1 MRRILLIIS
10 LICLALTLFSQ
21 NNNQNINVRIG
32 SERIGD
38 SIFYKKITKTRIGDQ
53 VKVDEEILSSSKVK
67 QEELNTTKQNSN
79 SAQVNQTIQSNT
91 NKNLQ
96 AFIIGINIDFTTLK
110 NCKASIA
117 TTTIRNIDNFT
128 QQTIST

>member
-38 SIFYKKITKTRIGDQ
+38 STYYLKTTQPNQ
-53 VKVDEEILSSSKVK
+53 VE
-67 QEELNTTKQNSN
+67 
-79 SAQVNQTIQSNT
+79 
-91 NKNLQ
+91 
-96 AFIIGINIDFTTLK
+96 
-110 NCKASIA
+110 
-117 TTTIRNIDNFT
+117 R
-128 QQTIST
+128 

>member
-53 VKVDEEILSSSKVK
+53 VRVDEEILSSSKVK
-67 QEELNTTKQNSN
+67 EEELNTAKQNSN
-79 SAQVNQTIQSNT
+79 AAQANQTIQNI
-91 NKNLQ
+91 KN
-96 AFIIGINIDFTTLK
+96 GVE
-110 NCKASIA
+110 
-117 TTTIRNIDNFT
+117 
-128 QQTIST
+128 